1 VSSILIVLGAVVNR
15 TLCFASVGVLTNRL
29 AEDSSIINKAFGGS
43 IARELQAFFTL
54 VIGLALGLSSSWK
67 IALVVLA
74 TFPLNIFASVIQ
86 MQALKG
92 QQ

>member
-1 VSSILIVLGAVVNR
+1 LLTKLYDS
-15 TLCFASVGVLTNRL
+15 TGVLTNRL
-29 AEDSSIINKAFGGS
+29 AEDSSVINKAFGGS

-74 TFPLNIFASVIQ
+74 TFPLTIVASGIQ